1 MKQGTIK
8 EIGPQAIDE
17 KEKMLIFFGEE
28 AGSTLKEYSVIQS
41 LPDSEALIVKKDDQ
55 IIFGDQ
61 AYSVQYVGAVANQIL
76 QTIQHVTFVFGD
88 VPAENQL
95 SSAIYL
101 TPAVLPHL
109 AVDMKVT
116 YK

>member
-8 EIGPQAIDE
+8 EIGAQAIDP
-17 KEKMLIFFGEE
+17 KENMLIFFGEE
-28 AGSTLKEYSVIQS
+28 ASDTLREYSVVQS
-41 LPDSEALIVKKDDQ
+41 LPDSGDLIVKQDDQ
-55 IIFGDQ
+55 ILFGDQ
-61 AYSVQYVGAVANQIL
+61 AYRVQYVGTVANQIL

-101 TPAVLPHL
+101 TPAVLPTI